1 MFKKTV
7 LAFCISVFLSIFLLP
22 FSSQAQVNS
31 GDFGLILNGGVG
43 TGSSMYGV
51 ILNTTNDSSSTLG
64 VGPGSSFNA
73 GFMANFNI
81 IAIHS
86 QLYYVTLK
94 DLEWEQEV
102 SGVDRK
108 FKTEGSGHF
117 WTWDGTIGIKALTEE
132 GDMGYTHLYVGF
144 RIWKVLREED
154 KKTVDGVSNPLYPPV
169 KQELTGNGFIVGI
182 RDFSTLPLGS
192 ISLALQTG
200 LWLYKA
206 PLSTFKQ
213 DGTEIDTTADQNIG
227 FGFEIGGGLA
237 FEDIGL
243 STIVGLRMDVQATEI
258 KLPLNIDAVA
268 GSGYAQFFFAVS
280 KEFGF

>member
-1 MFKKTV
+1 MNKVSLT
-7 LAFCISVFLSIFLLP
+7 CIVSLFIVIGLIAIPL
-22 FSSQAQVNS
+22 QAQVNS

-43 TGSSMYGV
+43 AGSSMYGV
-51 ILNTTNDSSSTLG
+51 VLNTSNDSSSTLG
-64 VGPGSSFNA
+64 VGPGKSFNA

-86 QLYYVTLK
+86 QLYYVTLT
-94 DLEWEQEV
+94 DLEWDQDV
-102 SGVDRK
+102 SGTETK

-117 WTWDGTIGIKALTEE
+117 WTWDGTVGIKALTEE
-132 GDMGYTHLYVGF
+132 GDMGYTHIFVGF

-154 KKTVDGVSNPLYPPV
+154 TKTLNGATNPLYPPY
-169 KQELTGNGFIVGI
+169 KQELSGNGFIVGI
-182 RDFSTLPLGS
+182 RDFSTLPLGPV
-192 ISLALQTG
+192 SLAIQTG

-213 DGTEIDTTADQNIG
+213 NETEIDTTADQNIG

-237 FEDIGL
+237 FEDLGL
-243 STIVGLRMDVQATEI
+243 AAIVGLRMDVQATEI

-268 GSGYAQFFFAVS
+268 GAGYAQFFFAVS